1 MDSKFKKK
9 IKLKKINR
17 LGIYKIM
24 YFILLNVEVSIVEV
38 YYIITYRMNSW
49 LYITIIQLTVKKL
62 SFYDL

>member
-38 YYIITYRMNSW
+38 YYIITYRMNS
-49 LYITIIQLTVKKL
+49 
-62 SFYDL
+62 